1 MLMKFRRYH
10 ILLFILFI
18 LSSCLEPYNATVGN
32 QSTSLLVV
40 DGLISNEDAPHFVK
54 LTRTLSNIDQEVVSE
69 TGAFVAFEDQNGIQ
83 YQLTET
89 DDGVYRIEPDVFRG
103 ISGNSYHVYIKT
115 KNGERYSSEPIVLPE
130 PTEIDDVYYI
140 PDNNGVGE
148 SVGKYNGLG
157 IYVSGHTNS
166 DDVNYL
172 RWSYE
177 EDWKFQ
183 VPFSPIEIPNPD
195 NSWSPAVRKKYCYKS
210 SVSSEIQIQS
220 FKNQSSKEVL
230 GKELYFILSEETDK
244 LLLRYSTN
252 IKQYSI
258 SKEEYDFWNKLDQTN
273 PGETNIFGEQ
283 PFTISGNIKNVDNP
297 DETVLGFFQVAGCT
311 TKRIYIDYSEIRDL
325 RLPMKDEYLSC
336 GYDSLMLEELNVGSD
351 PNDPAFENIF
361 AIYDHYVLSGDYNYD
376 LAFEI
381 TQGPLSLTVIGLA
394 LSTKQC
400 TDCTLVGKLEPPAF
414 WIDD

>member
-1 MLMKFRRYH
+1 MKLWRYY

-54 LTRTLSNIDQEVVSE
+54 LTRTLSNIDQEVVAE
-69 TGAFVAFEDQNGIQ
+69 TKAFVAFEDQNGIQ

-89 DDGVYRIEPDVFRG
+89 DDGVYRIESDVFTG
-103 ISGNSYHVYIKT
+103 VPGNSYHVYIKT
-115 KNGERYSSEPIVLPE
+115 KNGKRYTSDPIVLLE
-130 PTEIDDVYYI
+130 PTEIDDVYYV
-140 PDNNGVGE
+140 PEKNSAGE
-148 SVGKYNGLG
+148 SDGKYNGLG
-157 IYVSGHTNS
+157 IYVSGHSNS
-166 DDVNYL
+166 DEVDYL

-195 NSWSPAVRKKYCYKS
+195 NSWSPNEQKKYCFKS
-210 SVSSEIQIQS
+210 SKSGKIQIQS
-220 FKNQSSKEVL
+220 FKNQTNKEVL
-230 GKELYFILSEETDK
+230 AKELYFILSEETDK

-283 PFTISGNIKNVDNP
+283 PFTISGNVKSVDDPN
-297 DETVLGFFQVAGCT
+297 ETVLGFVQVAGCT
-311 TKRIYIDYSEIRDL
+311 SKRIYVDYSEIRDL
-325 RLPMKDEYLSC
+325 RLPMKDGFLSC

-376 LAFEI
+376 LAFPI
-381 TQGPLSLTVIGLA
+381 FQGPLSQKVVGLA

-400 TDCTLVGKLEPPAF
+400 TDCTLVGELTPPAF
-414 WIDD
+414 WIDN